1 MSLSK
6 LQINLWF
13 LGLLFYPLLFF
24 TVKLDNFDISFFKI
38 IAIMVASLYILNQI
52 LNNKI
57 VLSKIIIVFMF
68 LTTFSLILNE
78 ISARL
83 LLNIVSYL
91 LVIYFA
97 ISGNLILKKS
107 SSEEILSR
115 FKKVIN
121 IWYIFLLLG
130 FVQLALSYYGIDLA
144 WESIGE
150 PSPENKGYLF
160 GRNILRPASLY
171 GEPRELSGFVI
182 FIFALHTYIF
192 KNKNISFITLTL
204 FLVLG
209 LTTQSSTFFLV
220 MAFYLLVI
228 FRASFLKILLATII
242 LLIALYFIF
251 PLLQLIIP
259 RLLLIEEFNID
270 MLNTPLFAE
279 QAGDLSLIF
288 YTINS
293 NILQF
298 LFGNG
303 IGASSSVIASYVNEY
318 MWTKSEST
326 FINSRWLFYTWLID
340 FGFIGLLFF
349 GYFINKYLP
358 KNKKLKTLSLFALG
372 TSLFTGSLIFIFI
385 LIIFKY
391 IDYETSSK

>member
-1 MSLSK
+1 MKK
-6 LQINLWF
+6 LQLNLWF

-24 TVKLDNFDISFFKI
+24 TVKLNNFDISFFKI
-38 IAIMVASLYILNQI
+38 IALMVASLYILNQI

-57 VLSKIIIVFMF
+57 VLSKIIIVFIF
-68 LTTFSLILNE
+68 LTIFSLIFNQ
-78 ISARL
+78 ISPRL

-97 ISGNLILKKS
+97 ISGNSILKKS
-107 SSEEILSR
+107 SSEEILTR

-121 IWYIFLLLG
+121 IWYIFLFLG
-130 FVQLALSYYGIDLA
+130 FIQLALSYYGIDLA

-150 PSPENKGYLF
+150 PSSENKGYLF
-160 GRNILRPASLY
+160 GRYILRPASLY
-171 GEPRELSGFVI
+171 GEPRDLSGFVI
-182 FIFALHTYIF
+182 FTFALHTYIY
-192 KNKNISFITLTL
+192 KNQNISFLTLTL

-220 MAFYLLVI
+220 MVFYLLVI
-228 FRASFLKILLATII
+228 FRASFLKILFAII
-242 LLIALYFIF
+242 LLLIVLYYIF

-259 RLLLIEEFNID
+259 RLLLVEEFNID

-303 IGASSSVIASYVNEY
+303 IGASSSVIASYANEY
-318 MWTKSEST
+318 MWTKSEFT

-358 KNKKLKTLSLFALG
+358 KNNKLKTLSLFALG

-391 IDYETSSK
+391 IDYETSN

>member
-1 MSLSK
+1 
-6 LQINLWF
+6 
-13 LGLLFYPLLFF
+13 
-24 TVKLDNFDISFFKI
+24 
-38 IAIMVASLYILNQI
+38 MVASLYILNQI
-52 LNNKI
+52 LNSKI

-68 LTTFSLILNE
+68 LTTFSLFINE

-91 LVIYFA
+91 LIIYFA
-97 ISGNLILKKS
+97 ISGNSILKKS

-121 IWYIFLLLG
+121 IWYIFLFLG
-130 FVQLALSYYGIDLA
+130 FIELTLSYFGIDLS

-150 PSPENKGYLF
+150 FTPENKGYLF
-160 GRNILRPASLY
+160 GKLILRPASLY
-171 GEPRELSGFVI
+171 GEPRYLSAFVI
-182 FIFALHTYIF
+182 FIFSLYTYIY
-192 KNKNISFITLTL
+192 KNQNISFLKLTL

-220 MAFYLLVI
+220 MIFYLLVT
-228 FRASFLKILLATII
+228 FRASFLKILFAII
-242 LLIALYFIF
+242 MLLITLYYLF
-251 PLLQLIIP
+251 PFLQLIIP
-259 RLLLIEEFNID
+259 RLLLVEEFNID

-279 QAGDLSLIF
+279 QAGDFSFIF
-288 YTINS
+288 YTLNS

-318 MWTKSEST
+318 MWTKSEFT
-326 FINSRWLFYTWLID
+326 IINSRWLFYTWLID

-358 KNKKLKTLSLFALG
+358 KNNKLKTLSLFALG
-372 TSLFTGSLIFIFI
+372 TSLFTGSFIFIFI

-391 IDYETSSK
+391 IDYETSS